1 MEKNLLL
8 IPTIRSLYN
17 QVGESIMRQ
26 QISKRKQKNM
36 DNIHPRNNESAKES
50 DKNLSKLENF
60 FDNVTADKAAHKAP
74 DSISLLYEQIISNL
88 QSETLLLWS
97 PRISTSMENF
107 VFEEPTHWLF
117 TSPTNQ
123 AWQQW
128 FFLFRQ

>member
-36 DNIHPRNNESAKES
+36 DNIHPGNNESAKES

-88 QSETLLLWS
+88 QSETLLL
-97 PRISTSMENF
+97 
-107 VFEEPTHWLF
+107 
-117 TSPTNQ
+117 
-123 AWQQW
+123 
-128 FFLFRQ
+128 